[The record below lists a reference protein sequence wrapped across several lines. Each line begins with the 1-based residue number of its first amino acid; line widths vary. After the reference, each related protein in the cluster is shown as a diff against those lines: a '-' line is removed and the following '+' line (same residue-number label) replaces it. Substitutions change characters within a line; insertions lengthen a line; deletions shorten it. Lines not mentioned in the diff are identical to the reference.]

1 MWFVQSVGDA
11 RCVEL
16 FSWFRVSDLGMFCLL
31 RCKKELCF
39 ENLLDAV
46 SGEKKTTQ

>member
-1 MWFVQSVGDA
+1 MWN
-11 RCVEL
+11 
-16 FSWFRVSDLGMFCLL
+16 FSNGFESNLGMFCIL